1 MADLVSLRA
10 KARAASVSTS
20 KDSSPGRT
28 RKSPSPPAPAGS
40 AGIVAQLR
48 RAILDGTYAY
58 SERLPPEREMAA
70 HFEASRGTVREA
82 LRQLEE
88 MRLVTRRVGSGTF
101 VSHRQFDAHED
112 IAEVTSPLELIEV
125 RLGLEPH
132 MARLAVLNAS
142 ARDLERLRE
151 SLQRVEDAADP
162 EGFSRADEEFHLS
175 LAECTGNQLTVWL
188 YRRINEVRAHAQ
200 WNAMKDQILTPERIR
215 EYNAQHRRLYTAV
228 ARRDVESAVK
238 TMTEHIEKAHKDLLG
253 VRST

>member
-1 MADLVSLRA
+1 MSDPAALRA
-10 KARAASVSTS
+10 KAHAASVSTNS
-20 KDSSPGRT
+20 DRSPDRA
-28 RKSPSPPAPAGS
+28 RRSLSPPAAAGS
-40 AGIVAQLR
+40 AGIVAHLR

-58 SERLPPEREMAA
+58 SERLPPERELAA

-88 MRLVTRRVGSGTF
+88 MKLVTRRVGSGTF

-112 IAEVTSPLELIEV
+112 VADVTSPLELIQV
-125 RLGLEPH
+125 RLALEPH
-132 MARLAVLNAS
+132 MARLAVLNAT
-142 ARDLERLRE
+142 ARDLERLHE

-175 LAECTGNQLTVWL
+175 LAECTGNQLIVWL

-200 WNAMKDQILTPERIR
+200 WNAMKDQILIPERIH
-215 EYNAQHRRLYTAV
+215 EYNMQHRQLYTAV
-228 ARRDVESAVK
+228 SRRDVEGAVN

-253 VRST
+253 VRSI